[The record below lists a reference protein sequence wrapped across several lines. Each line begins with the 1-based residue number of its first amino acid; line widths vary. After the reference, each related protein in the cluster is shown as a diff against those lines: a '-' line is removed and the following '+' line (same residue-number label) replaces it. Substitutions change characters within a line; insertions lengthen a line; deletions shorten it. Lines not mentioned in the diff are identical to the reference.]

1 MSNTANHSLGQVKKT
16 EEDAA
21 KMIAHAQK
29 IRDEKI
35 AQKQA
40 ALQKDFLTFES
51 EIKENAQKE
60 ISLYRDE
67 LTEEGRKI
75 LHDAKKEAEKLKG
88 NLIVKKGQAI
98 EKAFHLIKQSL
109 KIS

>member
-16 EEDAA
+16 EQDAA

-29 IRDEKI
+29 TRDEKI

-40 ALQKDFLTFES
+40 TLQKDFLKFEA

-60 ISLYRDE
+60 ISVYRDE

-88 NLIVKKGQAI
+88 NLVAKKGQAV
-98 EKAFHLIKQSL
+98 EKAFHLLKQLL
-109 KIS
+109 KFS